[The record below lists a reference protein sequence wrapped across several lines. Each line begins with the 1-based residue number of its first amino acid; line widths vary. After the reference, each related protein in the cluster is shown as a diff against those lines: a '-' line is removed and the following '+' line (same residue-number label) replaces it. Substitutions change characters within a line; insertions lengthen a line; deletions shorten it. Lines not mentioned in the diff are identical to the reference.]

1 MLSLSIH
8 EHDMSLHLF
17 YNIDSIHVLLDSHL
31 SIYFFLLEMV
41 NSIAFLVLVSM
52 YSLLAYRNEI
62 DFCMF
67 MLYPRT
73 LLKLI
78 LGDFWRF
85 LEIGVNFSLNVL

>member
-1 MLSLSIH
+1 MIRPSIYFIAH
-8 EHDMSLHLF
+8 RF
-17 YNIDSIHVLLDSHL
+17 YTCFVDSHL
-31 SIYFFLLEMV
+31 SIYFFLLEIV

-52 YSLLAYRNEI
+52 YSLLAHRNEI

-73 LLKLI
+73 LLNSLI